1 MIRNED
7 LSFLQGV
14 KNGVFTVPGD
24 GCIEFEPLFKILDE
38 NNYEGWFIV
47 EAEQDPDLANPLE
60 YAIKARNYIK
70 VMTNL

>member
-1 MIRNED
+1 
-7 LSFLQGV
+7 
-14 KNGVFTVPGD
+14 VPGD